1 MQKAF
6 ISVLAMTVAAVA
18 VAVPPY
24 EPLPDVSSK
33 TVSSSSSTEV
43 KTKTQSAVSDASS
56 QDTPSEEDGISYQPA
71 QEDDGNDGARYS
83 GNANWQNY
91 SQMQQM
97 QREIQQLR
105 GVVEELNHRLGL
117 MERQARER
125 YIDLDTRLNELRPD
139 SGGGDAV
146 GKMPPSDF
154 KFEGDD
160 KALYT
165 EASALR
171 QQNRYND
178 AVAAFSL
185 LLSRDPDGPYAP
197 YCYYWLGELYMVT
210 SPPQFTVA
218 KRNFIQLLSKH
229 PTHVKVP
236 DAMYKLGKLFAE
248 QGENAKAKS
257 TLNELIKKFPD
268 KSAAKLGNDLL
279 KTL

>member
-24 EPLPDVSSK
+24 EPLPDTTSSDAVSA
-33 TVSSSSSTEV
+33 SSSAAEAQPRATESGDV
-43 KTKTQSAVSDASS
+43 NA
-56 QDTPSEEDGISYQPA
+56 EDDGLMFQPA
-71 QEDDGNDGARYS
+71 QEDNKGNGARYS
-83 GNANWQNY
+83 GNADWQNY

-105 GVVEELNHRLGL
+105 GLVEELNHRLGL

-125 YIDLDTRLNELRPD
+125 YIDLDTRLNELRPEGEASEAD
-139 SGGGDAV
+139 SLPV
-146 GKMPPSDF
+146 SDF

-160 KALYT
+160 KALYSA
-165 EASALR
+165 ASDLR
-171 QQNRYND
+171 KQNRFND
-178 AVAAFSL
+178 AVAAFNL
-185 LLSRDPDGPYAP
+185 LLSRDAAGPYAP

-210 SPPQFTVA
+210 SPPQVTLA
-218 KRNFIQLLSKH
+218 KRNFIRLLSKH

-248 QGENAKAKS
+248 QGETAKAKS
-257 TLNELIKKFPD
+257 TLNELIKKYPE
-268 KSAAKLGNDLL
+268 KSAANLGKDLL